1 MRLGEFNELEILRD
15 TSVGLYLG
23 DEEGNDVLLPNK
35 YVPETFEIGDKL
47 NVFIYL
53 DSEDRPVA
61 TDIVPKIQLHSF
73 AYLNVKMVDK
83 IGAFLDW
90 GLEKDLF
97 VPFREQMV
105 TMQEGRNYMVYLF
118 IDEKTDRLIASAKL
132 EKYLDNDNITVE
144 EKEEVQIQVWKQTD
158 LGYNVIINNKH
169 KGLIYNNEVFSP
181 LANGYIRNAYIEKI
195 REDGKIDVRLEKSGV
210 EGIEPN
216 AMKILK
222 ELNRNNHFL
231 PLNDKSSPEEITAI
245 LHMSKKIFKKAVGS
259 LYRQRIITIENDG
272 IRLVD

>member
-73 AYLNVKMVDK
+73 AYLNVKMVNSV
-83 IGAFLDW
+83 GAFLDW

-105 TMQEGRNYMVYLF
+105 NMQEGRNYMVYLF

-132 EKYLDNDNITVE
+132 EKFLDNENITVE

-169 KGLIYNNEVFSP
+169 KGLIYNNEVFAP
-181 LANGYIRNAYIEKI
+181 LANGYIRKAYIEKI

-222 ELNRNNHFL
+222 ELSRNNHFL
-231 PLNDKSSPEEITAI
+231 ALNDKSSPEEITAV
-245 LHMSKKIFKKAVGS
+245 LHMSKKVFKKAVGS
-259 LYRQRIITIENDG
+259 LYKQRIITIEDDG